1 MAARSMRCSLILLL
15 GLLTASVASTPFAPG
30 FAQACTPS
38 VDDSGFGGVDAST
51 PYDAQ
56 WIARALP
63 GCRVEPASSTTEG
76 EVTEALVIRDGAVA
90 LALIYP
96 DWAGR
101 IYSVMV
107 ENPAVKNRIGPAI
120 GTPYSQ
126 IYPEGATPICTPG
139 VEEAA
144 GRVLCAAQPGS
155 RLIYLFEGLW
165 QGPDDTVPPPS
176 VLNSWRIAAFLWRP
190 APFEDPRWVDVAG
203 FDPGEG
209 PAFVQR
215 VRAAVDDP
223 VALSGLV
230 LYPIDLLVDTGGR
243 QETLPI
249 PDPAAFVREYGRR
262 LTAEFAAKVR
272 AEPIDGVL
280 IRDNGASLAG
290 GRIWI
295 AAVCSDESC
304 VEHRTGIVAVSLF

>member
-1 MAARSMRCSLILLL
+1 MRCSFILLL
-15 GLLTASVASTPFAPG
+15 GLLIASLASMPFAPG
-30 FAQACTPS
+30 VAQSCAPTI
-38 VDDSGFGGVDAST
+38 DDSGFGGIDAST

-56 WIARALP
+56 WIAQALP
-63 GCRVEPASSTTEG
+63 GCGVEPASSMTEG
-76 EVTEALVIRDGAVA
+76 EATEALVIRNGVVA

-107 ENPAVKNRIGPAI
+107 ESPAVPNRLGPTI
-120 GTPYSQ
+120 GTPYAQ
-126 IYPEGATPICTPG
+126 IYPQGATPICTPG
-139 VEEAA
+139 VEEAS

-165 QGPDDTVPPPS
+165 QGPDGTVPPPP
-176 VLNSWRIAAFLWRP
+176 VLASWRIAAFLWRP
-190 APFEDPRWVDVAG
+190 TPFEDPRWVDVAG

-215 VRAAVDDP
+215 VRAAIDDP

-230 LYPIDLLVDTGGR
+230 LYPIDLKAGTGGR
-243 QETLPI
+243 QETISI

-262 LTAEFAAKVR
+262 LTAEFAAEVR

-280 IRDNGASLAG
+280 ISDSGAGLAG

-295 AAVCSDESC
+295 AAICSDESC
-304 VEHRTGIVAVSLF
+304 IEHRTGIVAVSLF